1 MKRLSLQWRITL
13 MSVLLIGITCVA
25 MNLLLCS
32 SGVYYM
38 DTIADSLQ
46 GGGTVIL
53 NEGGAASF
61 DPQLVAPSEE
71 LTIVVDGAQGRFRT
85 TNWYITAIVTLL
97 SGILAYFVS
106 GRALKPLHSF
116 ASQVEKVQL
125 NNLADVRI
133 DEDVLPEFRQLSH
146 SFNQMLERL
155 NNAFTAQRQF
165 TGNAAHELR
174 TPLALMQAQL
184 ELFSAEHTDVLP
196 TTSQAAPNDFIKE
209 FEKAKQAGEA
219 AVVITLASRF
229 SGTYQSAVIA
239 AEDYE
244 NIYVVDGAS
253 AAMGTGILVELAFRL
268 LDAGASAQEIAKA
281 METEKEKIVVVAL
294 VDTLEYLKR
303 GGRISKTAA
312 FAGGVLNIK
321 PVLSVIDGEIHLLG
335 KARGSKMGNNLLVQE
350 IDKAG
355 GIDFSKPVLLGY
367 SGLSDALLLKYIED
381 SRHIWEGN
389 LKEVRYTTVGSV
401 IGTHAGPGAV
411 VVAFFKND

>member
-1 MKRLSLQWRITL
+1 MKTRIIVDSTADL
-13 MSVLLIGITCVA
+13 VPEIKERVYTVPLTVHFGQEEYID
-25 MNLLLCS
+25 
-32 SGVYYM
+32 GV
-38 DTIADSLQ
+38 TIDNK
-46 GGGTVIL
+46 TFY
-53 NEGGAASF
+53 EK
-61 DPQLVAPSEE
+61 LVES
-71 LTIVVDGAQGRFRT
+71 
-85 TNWYITAIVTLL
+85 
-97 SGILAYFVS
+97 
-106 GRALKPLHSF
+106 
-116 ASQVEKVQL
+116 
-125 NNLADVRI
+125 
-133 DEDVLPEFRQLSH
+133 
-146 SFNQMLERL
+146 
-155 NNAFTAQRQF
+155 
-165 TGNAAHELR
+165 
-174 TPLALMQAQL
+174 
-184 ELFSAEHTDVLP
+184 DVLP
-196 TTSQAAPNDFIKE
+196 TTSQAAPHDF
-209 FEKAKQAGEA
+209 
-219 AVVITLASRF
+219 
-229 SGTYQSAVIA
+229 
-239 AEDYE
+239 
-244 NIYVVDGAS
+244 IYVVDGAS

-321 PVLSVIDGEIHLLG
+321 PVLSVVDGEIRVLG